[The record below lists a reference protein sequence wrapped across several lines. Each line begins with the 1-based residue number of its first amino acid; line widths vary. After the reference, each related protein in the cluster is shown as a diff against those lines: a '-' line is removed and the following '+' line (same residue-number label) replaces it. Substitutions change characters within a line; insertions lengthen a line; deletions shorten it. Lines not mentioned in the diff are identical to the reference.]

1 MKHALRFLRPY
12 WVTVIIAPTF
22 KLIEAALELTL
33 PLMMK
38 RLIDLGVRAGDTTVI
53 THMSILML
61 IVSVLGLLSAWVC
74 QYTASVA
81 AQSYGTSMRN
91 SLFQKIQTLS
101 ISKVNQFGVAS
112 LTNRITNDTN
122 QIQQGV
128 ALLLRLVV
136 RAPFICI
143 GSIIVIISLDP
154 QLAIVVAVATPIF
167 ALVLWLIMSK
177 TIPMFKQVQGKLD
190 ALVRVLREN
199 LSGMRVI
206 RAFAKQKKETDR
218 FDEANQ
224 NHANLAQRVGI
235 MSALANPMTM
245 LVMNMA
251 IVAIIWFGG
260 VRVNNG
266 AATTGTLVALMNYMV
281 ELVSTLVILAD
292 LVVLYTRVFASAQ
305 RVGEVFDAETEIVNG
320 TVPLQINAPQS
331 NSEKP
336 IIQFSHVDFRFPDG
350 AENALDDINFSV
362 NRGETIGIIGGT
374 GSGKTILVNLMA
386 RMYDINSGQISINDQ
401 DIRNLTLT
409 SVRDF
414 IAMVP
419 QKSILISGTVASNL
433 RWGKPDASEK
443 EMWAALET
451 AQASFIRDKEG
462 LDTVVERG
470 GLNFSGGQR
479 QRLSIARALIRKP
492 QVLILD
498 DSASALDFATDA
510 ALRMAIRK
518 DTKDTTVFIV
528 SQRASAIMNADQIL
542 VLDDGRIVGQ
552 GTHLELMKTCP
563 IYQETVQLQLQEA
576 EEAL

>member
-12 WVTVIIAPTF
+12 RVAVIVAPTF
-22 KLIEAALELTL
+22 KLIEAILELML

-38 RLIDLGVRAGDTTVI
+38 RLIDLGVRAGDTAVI
-53 THMSILML
+53 MNMSIWML
-61 IVSVLGLLSAWVC
+61 VISVLGLLSAWVC

-81 AQSYGTSMRN
+81 AQSYGTSIRN
-91 SLFQKIQTLS
+91 ALFEKIQTLS
-101 ISKVNQFGVAS
+101 MNKVNQFGVAS

-122 QIQQGV
+122 QLQQGV

-143 GSIIVIISLDP
+143 GSIIAIVFLDAN
-154 QLAIVVAVATPIF
+154 LAIVVAIATPIF
-167 ALVLWLIMSK
+167 AIVLWLIMSK

-206 RAFAKQKKETDR
+206 RAFAKQDKETKR

-224 NHANLAQRVGI
+224 NHAHLAQRVGI

-305 RVGEVFDAETEIVNG
+305 RVGEVFDAENEIIDG
-320 TVPLQINAPQS
+320 TTTLQISDRSSKA
-331 NSEKP
+331 KKT
-336 IIQFSHVDFRFPDG
+336 IIEFSHVDFRFPDG
-350 AENALDDINFSV
+350 GENALDDINFSV

-374 GSGKTILVNLMA
+374 GSGKTTLINLIT
-386 RMYDINSGQISINDQ
+386 RMYDIDQGQISINDQ
-401 DIRNLTLT
+401 DIRSLTVSSL
-409 SVRDF
+409 RDF
-414 IAMVP
+414 IAIVP
-419 QKSILISGTVASNL
+419 QKSVLISGTIASNL
-433 RWGKPDASEK
+433 RWGNSNATEK
-443 EMWAALET
+443 EMWSALDT

-462 LDTVVERG
+462 LNTIVERG

-479 QRLSIARALIRKP
+479 QRLSIARALIRKSP
-492 QVLILD
+492 VLILD
-498 DSASALDFATDA
+498 DSSSALDFATDA

-528 SQRASAIMNADQIL
+528 SQRASALMNADQIL
-542 VLDDGRIVGQ
+542 VLDDGRIIGQ
-552 GTHLELMKTCP
+552 GTHLELMKTCS

-576 EEAL
+576 EESL